1 MPGEDDWPLDEE
13 DSFKGCDDLPMPV
26 TDHLDAAKAVVTNPF
41 CHADKLFHPIIGPDG
56 TPLYII
62 FFPGPQF
69 GICTT

>member
-56 TPLYII
+56 RLFSLVSSSEYALRYI
-62 FFPGPQF
+62 
-69 GICTT
+69 